1 MRGLR
6 ANCARLPAT
15 IPLSGSIPPSLRA
28 WKVPKWPSD
37 LGSRRP
43 RTCSTVLVVMPSK
56 TSKRVLVVDD
66 DDDLRDALV
75 DLLETLGYRAL
86 GVASAEQALKVIHD
100 DPCLVL
106 MDWQMR
112 QMDGPALLAAM
123 RAELGPRLPPVVFIT
138 GSDAAI
144 TKNIAEPVLS
154 KPVSVGA
161 LLDVLR
167 RHCPSPLVTRK

>member
-1 MRGLR
+1 
-6 ANCARLPAT
+6 
-15 IPLSGSIPPSLRA
+15 
-28 WKVPKWPSD
+28 
-37 LGSRRP
+37 
-43 RTCSTVLVVMPSK
+43 MPSK